1 MEFVL
6 QGGEKGATNSW
17 PYIILSNLNRFIK
30 IFTTRFL
37 GKFAVKWILN
47 FPPHL
52 AYVPTLGLPRE
63 KLMSAKQVIN
73 DKLQGSVAAYLR
85 CRGVVNNQIKKN
97 LLLSLWVKKNSK
109 SVNIWQSYQQ
119 KRDCLVHFL
128 RLLAAYWPGAQSAR
142 CGGIC
147 NKHLTTSLT
156 RNLPVN
162 KFCKSVKI
170 WQNYGHESLAPFCLA
185 HPV

>member
-1 MEFVL
+1 MTLDFFYKLTAQFCLTGFHFYSMEFVL
-6 QGGEKGATNSW
+6 QGGEKGATDSW

-37 GKFAVKWILN
+37 GKFAIKWILN

-85 CRGVVNNQIKKN
+85 CCGVVNNQIKKG
-97 LLLSLWVKKNSK
+97 LLLSLWVKKIKIGEYLAKLPTKTWLSRALSSSFS
-109 SVNIWQSYQQ
+109 SVLARRT
-119 KRDCLVHFL
+119 KCKVRRD
-128 RLLAAYWPGAQSAR
+128 S
-142 CGGIC
+142 
-147 NKHLTTSLT
+147 
-156 RNLPVN
+156 
-162 KFCKSVKI
+162 
-170 WQNYGHESLAPFCLA
+170 
-185 HPV
+185 